1 MEMQRKLSE
10 NREITVKNTERTA
23 HKSKASDSLYES
35 KMLAGGVSFTWI
47 LLPFF
52 NLIEF
57 FRSIGLYDAKPPS
70 ASKTIENQGT
80 YINFYWQEKTFRA
93 HPAHKVRCIIK
104 TMVAKKCETAKKT
117 MEKVRKNYG
126 KMSQAQK
133 NEPKLNIDARMA
145 KLLWVMSTVMLMHLM
160 LFFSLS

>member
-1 MEMQRKLSE
+1 MWFCHLFFFYIYKRSSKLVCKINNHVFYICLLVIRDKFIS
-10 NREITVKNTERTA
+10 NLRESIV
-23 HKSKASDSLYES
+23 L
-35 KMLAGGVSFTWI
+35 I
-47 LLPFF
+47 LLISWHAAIRYIFLF
-52 NLIEF
+52 IVSYFLWKS
-57 FRSIGLYDAKPPS
+57 SIW
-70 ASKTIENQGT
+70 SKI
-80 YINFYWQEKTFRA
+80 
-93 HPAHKVRCIIK
+93 
-104 TMVAKKCETAKKT
+104 AKKCETAKKT